1 MRGTDTELDSKLV
14 GTLLLVGFVVLLS
27 PTAGV
32 ADAHI
37 PSHEFN
43 GAMRDTNWV
52 RVTAQQLSKQ
62 NLLYQLRLGNV
73 TKQDIVDSAGEMDRI
88 LDKLANGRTDQWVPK
103 PPTPE
108 IHAAIERIDAK
119 WGPLRTLS
127 MSGPF
132 DMLRRSGL
140 SSRADDPLLVRRF
153 SELSTELG
161 EAAETLLALYLK
173 ECLKYEYPLCR
184 VQAINGVPQLLS
196 ERMVTALVFVY
207 AGIERE
213 TNIVRLREARNTY
226 DATMQRVRK
235 VPLVI
240 EAMDPSR
247 GISGR
252 AISDML
258 QIADR
263 EWHVLRAEV
272 DRILGEEA
280 VRIDFGNVLTSQEQ
294 MALQMIRLR
303 VAMERYAATR
313 EGLLSPALLRP

>member
-127 MSGPF
+127 MY
-132 DMLRRSGL
+132 
-140 SSRADDPLLVRRF
+140 PLLVRRF